1 MPTLGYIVS
10 AICLVLLLGYGYLL
24 VQVFPTLLKTNE
36 EAVQDGAIVTAQ
48 LHITSQDNLTTTY
61 SETEQFIQ
69 GQHRISPGLEQQV
82 AGMHPG
88 ERKTFSLSAEES
100 FVPYDETKLRS
111 IPTEQLPRE
120 AREGDIIEIINDDA
134 GKIAR
139 VVSILPEKAVLDL
152 NHPLAGKPLNVTLEI
167 VKIENPDKEVRR
179 P

>member
-1 MPTLGYIVS
+1 MV
-10 AICLVLLLGYGYLL
+10 LGYGYLL
-24 VQVFPTLLKTNE
+24 VQVIPTLVKTHD
-36 EAVQDGAIVTAQ
+36 EAVRDGARVTAQ
-48 LHITSQDNLTTTY
+48 LHITPQDNLTTTY

-69 GQHRISPGLEQQV
+69 GQHITPPAIEQQV

-88 ERKTFSLSAEES
+88 ERKTFSLSAEEN
-100 FVPYDETKLRS
+100 FVPYDETKLQS